1 MGEVEERVLEP
12 GSRAPL
18 GLTPAELQHF
28 HERGW
33 VHKRGVIGKRAI
45 AAVASAI
52 NAQVDHCSETC
63 TLPAEG
69 MSIQRHCCDYD
80 SNYFKEDFLTQQKN
94 ERETITHSAFYFIA
108 VSEFLL
114 REFPSGNDAAIAR
127 VPDLPPLPSVR
138 RHVLHQVFLI

>member
-1 MGEVEERVLEP
+1 MQYLKPIFSVMMAMLVTLSGMGFFVDHMVCSMS
-12 GSRAPL
+12 G
-18 GLTPAELQHF
+18 QHF
-28 HERGW
+28 M
-33 VHKRGVIGKRAI
+33 
-45 AAVASAI
+45 AI

-80 SNYFKEDFLTQQKN
+80 SNYFKEDFLTQQKD
-94 ERETITHSAFYFIA
+94 ERETITHSAFHFIA